1 MIDFFFPHYQIQVQ
15 VLKEVK
21 QVYVEENVF
30 LEDHAKVR
38 EEYIEINEDLIVEK
52 GPEIK
57 IVETIKED
65 HFKIVNHKILQ
76 DIDFIGWFLFGEFC
90 QLYEEHGKRIFVCPI
105 DELQEWKEDKRLK
118 YSKYLFALHGRFQI
132 TTINSRKKIYSL
144 IFVVYYFWY
153 FHVIFGILGLRL
165 LFPWF

>member
-1 MIDFFFPHYQIQVQ
+1 LIDFFLPRYQIQVQ

-52 GPEIK
+52 DLEIE

-76 DIDFIGWFLFGEFC
+76 DIDFIGL
-90 QLYEEHGKRIFVCPI
+90 IPI
-105 DELQEWKEDKRLK
+105 W
-118 YSKYLFALHGRFQI
+118 
-132 TTINSRKKIYSL
+132 
-144 IFVVYYFWY
+144 
-153 FHVIFGILGLRL
+153 
-165 LFPWF
+165 

>member
-1 MIDFFFPHYQIQVQ
+1 LFLAKNKKRLIDFFFPRYQIQVQ

-21 QVYVEENVF
+21 QVYVEEIVF

-52 GPEIK
+52 GPKIE

-76 DIDFIGWFLFGEFC
+76 DIDFTGLI
-90 QLYEEHGKRIFVCPI
+90 PI
-105 DELQEWKEDKRLK
+105 W
-118 YSKYLFALHGRFQI
+118 
-132 TTINSRKKIYSL
+132 
-144 IFVVYYFWY
+144 
-153 FHVIFGILGLRL
+153 
-165 LFPWF
+165 

>member
-1 MIDFFFPHYQIQVQ
+1 MIDFFFPRYQIQVQ

-52 GPEIK
+52 GPKIK

-65 HFKIVNHKILQ
+65 HFKIANHKILQ
-76 DIDFIGWFLFGEFC
+76 DIDFIGL
-90 QLYEEHGKRIFVCPI
+90 IPI
-105 DELQEWKEDKRLK
+105 W
-118 YSKYLFALHGRFQI
+118 
-132 TTINSRKKIYSL
+132 
-144 IFVVYYFWY
+144 
-153 FHVIFGILGLRL
+153 
-165 LFPWF
+165 

>member
-21 QVYVEENVF
+21 QVYVEGNVF

-76 DIDFIGWFLFGEFC
+76 DIDFIGL
-90 QLYEEHGKRIFVCPI
+90 IPI
-105 DELQEWKEDKRLK
+105 W
-118 YSKYLFALHGRFQI
+118 
-132 TTINSRKKIYSL
+132 
-144 IFVVYYFWY
+144 
-153 FHVIFGILGLRL
+153 
-165 LFPWF
+165 